1 MKSTLI
7 QLRIEN
13 SSLHKESDIKNDK
26 IDQLNKQIEQNMNGF
41 NEYEQAL
48 VKNKKTKEDL

>member
-7 QLRIEN
+7 QLRMEN

-26 IDQLNKQIEQNMNGF
+26 IDQLNKQIE
-41 NEYEQAL
+41 
-48 VKNKKTKEDL
+48 